1 MISKLLITGN
11 CILIVAI
18 ISNIFAKFINVTTW
32 YDFYNQ
38 MIDIVKLLRF
48 HHGFIGGFVVALVTI
63 FKKEWSPITRYIFWI
78 KDIMANHF
86 TI

>member
-38 MIDIVKLLRF
+38 IIDIGLKNTISTLHVFDFLWLFLLYPTILSAGFLIGEKLYCF
-48 HHGFIGGFVVALVTI
+48 MT
-63 FKKEWSPITRYIFWI
+63 S
-78 KDIMANHF
+78 
-86 TI
+86 